1 MNQDDINKSVDFI
14 YKEGAKY
21 AHAKAEVTYL
31 EEYRKSKKAMLM
43 KTALENGAKSAAA
56 AEIEAYADVQYIE
69 LLKGLREAVEK
80 AETLRW
86 GLAAAEDEGE
96 TCTALK
102 NAAEAILNRIP
113 SQRQ

>member
-43 KTALENGAKSAAA
+43 KTAIENGAKSAAA

-86 GLAAAEDEGE
+86 GLVAAQARIEVFRTIEASNR
-96 TCTALK
+96 ALDR
-102 NAAEAILNRIP
+102 AL
-113 SQRQ
+113 S